1 MCRQPEKPMP
11 LFASGI
17 CSEGS
22 KNRLLRSHLGQG
34 VRTGLCD
41 LKHGKEP
48 AKLRTPGRG
57 CQTGIEHLLLCLQRV
72 NTSHVVAW
80 DVAFFPGSQGSCPP
94 PLPRP
99 KRKEGKKGTRILQ
112 SLVVSTLA

>member
-1 MCRQPEKPMP
+1 MCRQPEKSMP

-112 SLVVSTLA
+112 SLVVFTLA

>member
-22 KNRLLRSHLGQG
+22 KNRLLSSHLGQG
-34 VRTGLCD
+34 IRTGLCD

-48 AKLRTPGRG
+48 AKLRTPERV
-57 CQTGIEHLLLCLQRV
+57 CRTRIEHLLLCLQRV

-112 SLVVSTLA
+112 SLVVFTLA